1 MAAKVDFPA
10 SAAHPQ
16 YNFRTVREVVIVDD
30 DEAFVATLG
39 TLLKAEGYRVVAHH
53 ALDPALEYMASHR
66 PDFLITD
73 LRLGAQSGWSLVDFV
88 RLHQPE
94 LPVVVVTGFVDEWQD
109 VALRLGT
116 PVFLKP
122 FDAEDLLGFLRHRI
136 RPQ

>member
-1 MAAKVDFPA
+1 M
-10 SAAHPQ
+10 Q
-16 YNFRTVREVVIVDD
+16 EVVIVDD
-30 DEAFVATLG
+30 DEGFIATLG
-39 TLLKAEGYRVVAHH
+39 TLLESEGYRVVAHH

-73 LRLGAQSGWSLVDFV
+73 LRLGAQSGWTLVDFA

-122 FDAEDLLGFLRHRI
+122 FDPEDLLGFLRHRI
-136 RPQ
+136 RPN